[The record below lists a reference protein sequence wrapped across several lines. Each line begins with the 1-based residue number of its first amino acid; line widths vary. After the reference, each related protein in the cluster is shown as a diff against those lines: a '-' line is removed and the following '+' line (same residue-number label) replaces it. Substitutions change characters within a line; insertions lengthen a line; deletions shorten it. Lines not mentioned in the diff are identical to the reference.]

1 MAHIILVRHGET
13 EANRLGIYQ
22 GKITDHFLNLTGNRQ
37 AEAVAKTLKDFQIE
51 KIYSSTSMRA
61 IETAENINDYHEKS
75 IFATDELLEIDHGLF
90 DGKTLEQVKAK
101 YPKILETWWNHPEKV
116 KFPKGETL
124 KGAHRRVTQFINDVI
139 NDMTRKIRSGNDSG
153 NVLVV
158 SHGGAI
164 TLMLMSIL
172 EIPLRNFRK
181 FPRISNTGVTL
192 IKVTEKG
199 PSIIAVNN
207 TCHWNCTCHCNCRT
221 NNLRKLIKPKKSEQ

>member
-75 IFATDELLEIDHGLF
+75 IFATGKLLEIDHGLF

-153 NVLVV
+153 SNYLNADEYFGNPA
-158 SHGGAI
+158 SQFQKISAH
-164 TLMLMSIL
+164 LKYR
-172 EIPLRNFRK
+172 RNFNQGNGKRP
-181 FPRISNTGVTL
+181 FNYR
-192 IKVTEKG
+192 
-199 PSIIAVNN
+199 
-207 TCHWNCTCHCNCRT
+207 R
-221 NNLRKLIKPKKSEQ
+221 Q

>member
-75 IFATDELLEIDHGLF
+75 IFATGKLLEIDHGLF

-199 PSIIAVNN
+199 PSIIAV
-207 TCHWNCTCHCNCRT
+207 
-221 NNLRKLIKPKKSEQ
+221 

>member
-1 MAHIILVRHGET
+1 VAHIILVRHGET

-61 IETAENINDYHEKS
+61 IETAENINDYHNYHDKEIIPS
-75 IFATDELLEIDHGLF
+75 DDLLEIDHGLF

-139 NDMTRKIRSGNDSG
+139 TGITREIRSGNDHG
-153 NVLVV
+153 DVLIV

-207 TCHWNCTCHCNCRT
+207 TCHWNCRT
-221 NNLRKLIKPKKSEQ
+221 NNLRQLIKPKKSEQ